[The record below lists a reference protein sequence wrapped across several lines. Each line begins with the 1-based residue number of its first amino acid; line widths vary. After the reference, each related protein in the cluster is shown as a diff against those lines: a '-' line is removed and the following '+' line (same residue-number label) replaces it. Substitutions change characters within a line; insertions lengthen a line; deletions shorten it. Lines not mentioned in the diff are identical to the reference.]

1 MIALGLVGDVMLG
14 RGVDEALKDYR
25 RSEKL
30 WGDTLSVLEAADL
43 RVINLECAITTHENP
58 WSRTPKTFHFRAD
71 PSRAVRVLRAARID
85 ACSLANNHTLD
96 FEEEGLLD
104 TLEYLDGAGI
114 RYAGAGRDLEEAAR
128 PAILGGPDPEKVALL
143 AFTDNEPA
151 FAAGVGRPGTNYL
164 PTSLEPEVLDR
175 VEAAIA
181 GAREAGA
188 DTILFSNH
196 WGPNMVERP
205 RDIFRRFARSVVD
218 RGADVYYGH
227 SAHVFQGVEVYR
239 GKPILYDTGDFID
252 DYAVDDRLRNDRSF
266 VFLFSVE
273 GGEFRRLELFPVVL
287 SFAHTR
293 LATGGERR
301 EILRRMERLSDELGT
316 RLLRREGALVLESG

>member
-1 MIALGLVGDVMLG
+1 MIVLGLVGDVMLG

-114 RYAGAGRDLEEAAR
+114 RHAGAGRDLEEAAR

-151 FAAGVGRPGTNYL
+151 FAALVGRPGTNYL
-164 PTSLEPEVLDR
+164 PTSLEPEVLDQ

-252 DYAVDDRLRNDRSF
+252 DYAVDARLRNDRSF
-266 VFLFSVE
+266 VFLVSVE
-273 GGEFRRLELFPVVL
+273 RGEFRRLKLFPVVL
-287 SFAHTR
+287 PFAKTR

-301 EILRRMERLSDELGT
+301 EILRRMERLSAELGT
-316 RLLRREGALVLESG
+316 RFLRREGALVLEGA